1 MEPLIIIVLLIL
13 IYFLIRNNSDE
24 KKSCVQKKYYDYKPV
39 SLDKFIESPQEDV
52 KKIPDEVEIDFSKN
66 INSVIPED
74 GLVYDMFINKELDSN
89 LSEDRLFKSKL
100 VYDYRNMDSI
110 EKAVKNNNYH
120 HMTQRYT
127 L

>member
-13 IYFLIRNNSDE
+13 IYILIRNNTDE
-24 KKSCVQKKYYDYKPV
+24 KKSCVQKKIYDYKPV
-39 SLDKFIESPQEDV
+39 SLDKFIESPQEEV
-52 KKIPDEVEIDFSKN
+52 KKTSDKVEIDFSEN
-66 INSVIPED
+66 INNVMPED

-100 VYDYRNMDSI
+100 LYDYRNMDSI

-120 HMTQRYT
+120 HLAQRYT

>member
-13 IYFLIRNNSDE
+13 IYILIRNNSDNQ
-24 KKSCVQKKYYDYKPV
+24 KSCVHKKYYDYKPV
-39 SLDKFIESPQEDV
+39 SLDKFIESPQEDT
-52 KKIPDEVEIDFSKN
+52 KKISTEGEIDFSEN
-66 INSVIPED
+66 INNVMPED

>member
-1 MEPLIIIVLLIL
+1 M
-13 IYFLIRNNSDE
+13 
-24 KKSCVQKKYYDYKPV
+24 
-39 SLDKFIESPQEDV
+39 
-52 KKIPDEVEIDFSKN
+52 
-66 INSVIPED
+66 PED

>member
-13 IYFLIRNNSDE
+13 IYILIRNNSDSQ
-24 KKSCVQKKYYDYKPV
+24 KSCVQKKYYDYKPV
-39 SLDKFIESPQEDV
+39 SLDKFIESPQEDT
-52 KKIPDEVEIDFSKN
+52 KKISTEGEIDFSEN
-66 INSVIPED
+66 INNVIPED